1 HMLLIS
7 ILCANLATSSFYG
20 DGYVQ
25 LRTVE
30 SSVRM
35 SLHVRFLTYCDSGL
49 IFLAAGENDFC
60 LVELHSGRIQVM
72 FNFGSGE
79 RILRSEKGIQLNDL
93 AWHSMEILHDQHNI
107 SLTIDKHLHTS
118 ARVPGPDVE
127 FSVQEGLFVG
137 GLGDLDQGFLPKQHV
152 AVGFRGCLD
161 EVLFNQHNLLSSLR
175 SYSGYKTVHEVS
187 LGCNSQFFAIEEDP
201 ISFFSSRAYLLLPV
215 WDVPQHGVFE
225 CELHGSATDGIVLY
239 ASTGQGDFVAME
251 LREGHLVA
259 VIGRG
264 ASKTELQTTWSGHEK
279 SWYLVKLHLSPW
291 SVNLTVGED
300 AINSS
305 LGTHTAALQLGGHLF
320 LGGVNSDLR
329 VEARKNGLLSLA
341 EKDMGGGSFKGC
353 LRNIRVNT
361 LKMGLPNALSS
372 KDISVDCEQDSEP
385 FNTLGPMAPSSDNLS
400 SSDFFGEE
408 NNREQSFLMLRD
420 LLVLEGGR
428 ALLEPKHMKVNPN
441 FQKLDIQP
449 SHIMFR
455 IEEQPVHGELRLDV
469 DPDQEGKTFSMLDLW
484 HGRVMYVHGGSED
497 PLDFFMFSVFTSS
510 KRQLPA
516 PLKGN
521 KLHRFNIS
529 VVAINDAPELSL
541 PEGNLFVLLENSK
554 RQLNT
559 DILRVTDPDS
569 NVTDLV
575 FSLVSN
581 TSVDAGFL
589 EVEEHPGHPVASFP
603 FLNLE
608 QGKVS
613 FVHKGT
619 KNSSVA
625 LRVSDGEKLSNTVV
639 LRILAMPLEYKVAN
653 NTGVEVTQG
662 GAVIISSSHLAVKV
676 NVAKQVLDIRYDI
689 FEPPRYGELQRLH
702 SSGDWKHTGT
712 FSQKLLE
719 KERIRYLSTFQGPHP
734 GNVTDGF
741 KCRVIVGSTSAEE
754 LPFVI
759 RVRWIH
765 FKVVKSKMH
774 VEADQV
780 ATMTPQDLRAV
791 AKGVRVSESNLHF
804 RLLSLPRK
812 GNLWL
817 RDDLL
822 KINSTFSQKNVTDHH
837 LQYKLLHRVWE
848 DTRDSFSFQIFSKY
862 SHSGSHDFRFI
873 IKGHSD
879 KIILIN
885 NGLSI
890 MEGKSKVITKDLL
903 FSETLNI
910 KVVHYT
916 VTRCPRHGQL
926 KLIDPSNSTTS
937 IDNILEFT
945 NQDILE
951 ERLIYVHDDSETT
964 QDAFHFISYLP
975 IIKEETAVEG
985 AFNISIQL
993 INDERPIRVVEKVFH
1008 VARDSQR
1015 LLTLEDLCFHDA
1027 DTDFHDRDLV
1037 YTRRGIPM
1045 GELVLANHTSHKLYK
1060 FQQKDLEEKRV
1071 LFVHRGVSFGRFV
1084 LFVSDGKHYTST
1096 LLEVFAQDP
1105 FIKIGNNTGLL
1116 VQKGHEAVISPT
1128 NISITS
1134 NLDIRDDREIIYQV
1148 FLPPSFGCLYCN
1160 GESISTFTQHD
1171 VKARHLVYQHDD
1183 SKNLV
1188 DFFNFTVMVKEHSLN
1203 ASVAVKVYLDSH
1215 QHPAKV
1221 LHNNLIL
1228 AEQGKPTKI
1237 TKKDLKVSILCA
1249 FLHSPQNLQV
1259 IFSINLKETPYYGF
1273 LRRLVEDDDHYDTNK
1288 EEPIHSFS
1296 QLDINSGHIQ
1306 YVHDGSD
1313 HRNDSFLL
1321 DVTNGI
1327 TKVRD
1332 VRVVVDIIPLYIP
1345 LHVSGVTV
1353 KEGSSKALTAHI
1365 ITVNSKYFSGLN
1377 LLYQVSKAPNHG
1389 HIEHSRIPGVPIPFF
1404 TRMQVEQGF
1413 VNYVHDGSETVA
1425 DNFTLIANDTDLQK
1439 HSLPCMVLV
1448 SVIPVNDEV
1457 PRTLFVSQV
1466 WVGSV
1471 TEITVDDL
1479 NAEDTD
1485 SSPWSLE
1492 FIVTPPTNGYLALK
1506 SDPSRPILNFTQA
1519 HILQRQLVFIHS
1531 GDLSG
1536 GFHFQVNDGLNFAPR
1551 EIFNISARS
1560 LVLIL
1565 ERNQALKVFPG
1576 ASKPITVDDLQV
1588 VTNDYNDYT
1597 AGNRTI
1603 TFNITTPPKLGR
1615 LARKNQYN
1623 STEEISSFT
1632 QSMVCPGFY
1641 SFSFTVTS
1649 PPAVLQPH
1657 AFIIQIS
1664 YENVGA
1670 EQTTVLLSNT
1680 GAVVKEG
1687 GRVLIDKEKLDA
1699 SNLLGKLKDH
1709 QQQSYEVWYR
1719 VRTLPSQGIIVV
1731 GEQNLTSENPNFSQ
1745 STLDTD
1751 GITYVHDDSE
1761 TLSDRFYFDVW
1772 LNPKGRA
1779 VQIPLDMNMIVSES
1793 FSITVTPVNDHAPV
1807 LRTIAPS
1814 LRVVQGD
1821 TVSLTS
1827 ENLHVEDRDNLP
1839 EEIHYTVISKP
1850 NNGYL
1855 ALKDNL
1861 NASIL
1866 TFTQDDIDRG
1876 RVHFVQNGQLTSG
1889 VFYFSVTDGFHRPL
1903 YKLFNLE
1910 VEKITLTIRN
1920 STGVNLKQ
1928 GQTTVVL
1935 TSEHLAAEA
1944 NRRNVSVSY
1953 NVTTQ
1958 PLHGRLLK
1966 GHEPVARF
1974 TQEDLQA
1981 EKVSYHM
1988 TDLTSHRDSFEFT
2001 VFTSDNNLTGQ
2012 IFNITVIPLIHLGDL
2027 VRIPNGIAVK
2037 LRRNVLDASELA
2049 ALSNSDPLFEII
2061 SPPKHGRLVKFGLG
2075 GSSQSVKSFTFRDV
2089 VQGRVAIEEKVNITA
2104 RPGNFTQHRMTSV
2117 HHLKDSFEFLLKAD
2131 HVQPAKGTFVFTIVP
2146 YNSVTGKP
2154 VNGDGSLQK
2163 TKLPPF
2169 NRTKNLQSP
2178 LNTPSNTRQRE
2189 IVRPQQNMHDVKPQ
2203 NRWGNHTENGEIN
2216 SDIPKTSTGK
2226 ADSPQ
2231 KNIPVWTKSMP
2242 RPASDPLLI
2251 ILPLLAC
2258 LLLIVILIVL
2268 ILVFRHQ
2275 REKRAQRNMIQEL
2288 GGDGPPDPMVPR
2300 SPYLGQPERSIA
2312 VPSVVVTPVTPACP
2326 DSAILQRF
2334 QGSALMPAIGPPDS
2348 SVLLCSWVPLH
2359 HGSTMQEQVPPTNLR
2374 QNQYWV

>member
-1 HMLLIS
+1 EHHGPKPL
-7 ILCANLATSSFYG
+7 N
-20 DGYVQ
+20 GYVQ

-60 LVELHSGRIQVM
+60 LVELHSGRIQVPTETDTPTNSFLYLM
-72 FNFGSGE
+72 SSCTIF
-79 RILRSEKGIQLNDL
+79 LVL
-93 AWHSMEILHDQHNI
+93 
-107 SLTIDKHLHTS
+107 LTIDKHLHTS

-1259 IFSINLKETPYYGF
+1259 IFSINCHLNA
-1273 LRRLVEDDDHYDTNK
+1273 LAI
-1288 EEPIHSFS
+1288 EPIHSFS

-1457 PRTLFVSQV
+1457 PVITANRMFKVS
-1466 WVGSV
+1466 
-1471 TEITVDDL
+1471 
-1479 NAEDTD
+1479 
-1485 SSPWSLE
+1485 
-1492 FIVTPPTNGYLALK
+1492 
-1506 SDPSRPILNFTQA
+1506 
-1519 HILQRQLVFIHS
+1519 
-1531 GDLSG
+1531 SG
-1536 GFHFQVNDGLNFAPR
+1536 GDVY
-1551 EIFNISARS
+1551 
-1560 LVLIL
+1560 
-1565 ERNQALKVFPG
+1565 
-1576 ASKPITVDDLQV
+1576 VDEAKSIQWAATD
-1588 VTNDYNDYT
+1588 
-1597 AGNRTI
+1597 
-1603 TFNITTPPKLGR
+1603 
-1615 LARKNQYN
+1615 
-1623 STEEISSFT
+1623 
-1632 QSMVCPGFY
+1632 

-1657 AFIIQIS
+1657 YYSLYF
-1664 YENVGA
+1664 
-1670 EQTTVLLSNT
+1670 TDPL

-2089 VQGRVAIEEKVNITA
+2089 VQGRVAIEEK
-2104 RPGNFTQHRMTSV
+2104 
-2117 HHLKDSFEFLLKAD
+2117 DSFEFLLKAD